1 MPLHL
6 ALCVPPHRWPPWMP
20 CLGCPAWLHLILYES
35 ASVDPLHALDVLHHI
50 VAREAVLDVPDPARA
65 WPSGMASSAESPY
78 ELHTV
83 SISPATKT
91 PVMNG
96 REMRPHAAVQGEGE
110 L

>member
-1 MPLHL
+1 
-6 ALCVPPHRWPPWMP
+6 MP